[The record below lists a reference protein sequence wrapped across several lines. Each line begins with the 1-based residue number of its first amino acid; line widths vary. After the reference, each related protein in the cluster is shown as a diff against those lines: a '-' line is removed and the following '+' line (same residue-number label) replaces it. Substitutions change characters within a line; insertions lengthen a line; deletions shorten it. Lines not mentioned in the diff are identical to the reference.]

1 MELWSELAA
10 VSPEHER
17 ERNLAASLWGATR
30 RYSRAPAPNSLALVQ
45 DFLNTR
51 ASAQHGPDLLG
62 NGRSA
67 QAWADTAVG
76 GWSRLRGWDC
86 RAPELTDA
94 DAERLRQLRD
104 MLDSGFDA
112 GFNTESRLSE
122 LDASLDLAWRSGE
135 VSWTP
140 SGDGWRWFYSAIMGE
155 VLIGQL
161 SGLWS
166 RVKQCRNQEC
176 RATFFDR
183 TWDKREIWHD
193 SLTRT

>member
-10 VSPEHER
+10 VLPEHEC
-17 ERNLAASLWGATR
+17 ERTLAASLWGATL
-30 RYSRAPAPNSLALVQ
+30 RYNRAPAPNGLALVQ

-51 ASAQHGPDLLG
+51 ASAPHGPDLLG
-62 NGRSA
+62 NGRCA
-67 QAWADTAVG
+67 QAWADTAVW

-94 DAERLRQLRD
+94 DAARLRQVRD
-104 MLDSGFDA
+104 MLDSAFEA
-112 GFNTESRLSE
+112 ALITESSLTE
-122 LDASLDLAWRSGE
+122 QHASVNLAWHSGE

-140 SGDGWRWFYSAIMGE
+140 SGDGWRWFYSVIMGE
-155 VLIGQL
+155 IFIGQL
-161 SGLWS
+161 TGIWS

-183 TWDKREIWHD
+183 TWDMREIWHD
-193 SLTRT
+193 GLTRT